1 MAYRCGEGG
10 WSGHVTTG
18 SLAMAAI
25 VRPAFYRQ
33 MAIALSLFVIIGF
46 SRTYYLRFLTDL
58 PPLQTL
64 VHWHSLIFTAWL
76 LVFIVQTRLV
86 AAQRVDLHMKLGIAS
101 LVLAAA
107 VVGVS
112 FATTAYKATIP
123 LVHPSGLTPP
133 QFSIVGI
140 MSLALFTGF
149 LTLGVIYRRRSAYHK
164 RFMILAMIG
173 VLTPAAS
180 RIVTQL
186 GLREHWT
193 YLVPIMPALFVAFC
207 LAYDW
212 RKQRLVHPVY
222 AIGGAVL
229 IASWPLRIVI
239 GRAEWY
245 QPVGEWVARIGVGL
259 Q

>member
-1 MAYRCGEGG
+1 MSA
-10 WSGHVTTG
+10 V
-18 SLAMAAI
+18 A
-25 VRPAFYRQ
+25 RPAFYRH

-64 VHWHSLIFTAWL
+64 VHLHSLLFSAWL

-86 AAQRVDLHMKLGIAS
+86 AAQRVDLHMKFGIAALGLAVAVIGTS
-101 LVLAAA
+101 L
-107 VVGVS
+107 
-112 FATTAYKATIP
+112 ATTAVKATMP
-123 LVHPSGLTPP
+123 LIHPSGLTPP
-133 QFSIVGI
+133 QFTIVGI
-140 MSLALFTGF
+140 MSIVLFAGFLALGITF
-149 LTLGVIYRRRSAYHK
+149 RRRAAYHK
-164 RFMILAMIG
+164 RFMVLAMIG

-193 YLVPIMPALFVAFC
+193 YLVPIIPAVFVACC

-212 RKQRLVHPVY
+212 GKQRVVHPVY
-222 AIGGAVL
+222 AIGGAAL

-239 GRAEWY
+239 GRSEWY
-245 QPVGEWVARIGVGL
+245 QPVGEWVARVGAGL